1 MMLAEDIEA
10 LVWLRVPQLPSSRAW
25 GDYAVVTK
33 REYEARLPA
42 DRSQAKIIPVPPRL
56 FPPELR
62 DRDLLPL
69 PPSRS
74 ALAVVLWTVV
84 SLAGIPWLLWRWRQ
98 SQKTGEKLL
107 T

>member
-1 MMLAEDIEA
+1 MTATLAEDIEA
-10 LVWLRVPQLPSSRAW
+10 IVWVRVPQLPSSRAW
-25 GDYAVVTK
+25 GDYAVVTG

-42 DRSQAKIIPVPPRL
+42 DRSRAKIIPVPARP

-62 DRDLLPL
+62 DADLLPP

-84 SLAGIPWLLWRWRQ
+84 SLAGIPWLLWRWRKRQ
-98 SQKTGEKLL
+98 GVEKRS
-107 T
+107 